1 MFFVAFTQSFRFQS
15 LSVSFSLFLWC
26 TSFLHLGQFLSCA
39 FSFIL
44 HPSTAAASSI
54 RGKRNDIIHPQK
66 SGSTGQGNILLK
78 CVKKMNNEF
87 IRCTLLYF
95 RTSCDKISL
104 NINSAYDL
112 HQQSH
117 NCFDVKS
124 LKKRES
130 DKMRHHQSFNKY

>member
-1 MFFVAFTQSFRFQS
+1 MESYKCASYIRMFLAALTQSFHFQS

-26 TSFLHLGQFLSCA
+26 TSFLHLDQFLSCV

-78 CVKKMNNEF
+78 CVRKMNNEF
-87 IRCTLLYF
+87 LDVRYC
-95 RTSCDKISL
+95 ISG
-104 NINSAYDL
+104 
-112 HQQSH
+112 Q
-117 NCFDVKS
+117 VVTK
-124 LKKRES
+124 
-130 DKMRHHQSFNKY
+130 